1 MFEMMFAASD
11 MTLAAAPVWL
21 GNLWNIGQMIIG
33 FSIIVFVHE
42 LGHFAAAK
50 WAGVKVEQFAIG
62 FGKELFGFTK
72 GETRYSFKLLPLGGY
87 VKMLGQEDF
96 VVDKSGELKVK
107 PDPRSFTNKSV
118 SKRMVI
124 VCAGVIMNL
133 IFAAIAFTI
142 VAMVGRMQ
150 PPSVVGLVKQD
161 MPAGLAGI
169 QPGDRIVEINGEQ
182 VSTFDELMERVSL
195 SAGGETIEIVVE
207 RDGKIIDPPF
217 RIVPEYQE
225 EVHRRQIGVSP
236 GSNTRVDVVIQPEG
250 LNSDAA
256 TLQRND
262 KITHV
267 VVDGEKR
274 AVNASYGEL
283 ERAIRAQ
290 MGRPVKLVVQRPK
303 DAETLTTEARHAYN
317 HDVESSEV
325 EVSMKPLMYP
335 VPYNGIQPVSQGRKV
350 QEASVLG
357 FGPRLTIV
365 YTTDKLD
372 GPFDDAGVKMLDVL
386 TRIDTIDHPTYQ
398 DAVECFERNTGKTI
412 DLHVRRPYTAN
423 KGLSQEAVR
432 FLAEQREKILQTVI
446 VDGASISKF
455 MHAELNESGLPK
467 PEIKS
472 ILEKLA
478 AIDDVDAFRGW
489 LENVDVHQLKLKV
502 PTGSLI
508 KDRTLDDYLQVLPVS
523 EGDVLV
529 ANIVKEFGSNK
540 TMATVSEIPLY
551 ARITRVNDQWLNGW
565 NDFVLAL
572 RDHAGKQVQLTYRVL
587 NDIRTVELE
596 VPNCVQAELGLYP
609 GDRIVSIAGQSS
621 IEVPIKQGDNETKVT
636 YYLPDRRAIAALLET
651 NIGKTVKVEYVRF
664 GGEKGS
670 GEYAV
675 TATNTDPWLERIGF
689 SANFYCYALAERNP
703 IANPFTAFVAG
714 TKRAYNATVSTVRTI
729 QRLITRDIGT
739 RNMSGPLGIIAI
751 GSKVADKSALDLLW
765 LLGFLSANLAVINF
779 LPLPIVDG
787 GLFLFLVLEK
797 IRGEPVSIRVQM
809 ATQMIGIAL
818 IMTIFILVTAQD
830 IYKLFL

>member
-1 MFEMMFAASD
+1 MFEMMHAAPD
-11 MTLAAAPVWL
+11 LTLAAAPVWL
-21 GNLWNIGQMIIG
+21 SNLWNIGQMMLG

-133 IFAAIAFTI
+133 IFAAVAFTL
-142 VAMVGRMQ
+142 VAMIGRME
-150 PPSVVGLVKQD
+150 PPAVVGLVRQE

-169 QPGDRIVEINGEQ
+169 QPGDRFVEINGEP
-182 VSTFDELMERVSL
+182 VSTFDQLMERVSL

-207 RDGKIIDPPF
+207 RDGKIIDTPF

-236 GSNTRVDVVIQPEG
+236 GSNTRVDVVSHPDG
-250 LNSDAA
+250 MKGDVAA
-256 TLQRND
+256 LQRND

-267 VVDGEKR
+267 IVDGEKR
-274 AVNASYGEL
+274 QVNANYGEL
-283 ERAIRAQ
+283 ERAIRSQ
-290 MGRPVKLVVQRPK
+290 MGRPVKLIVQRPK
-303 DAETLTTEARHAYN
+303 DAESLTLEARHAYN

-325 EVSMKPLMYP
+325 EVTMRPLMLP
-335 VPYNGIQPVSQGRKV
+335 APYNGVRPASEGRKI
-350 QEASVLG
+350 QAASVLG
-357 FGPRLTIV
+357 FAPRISV
-365 YTTDKLD
+365 VGTTEDLD
-372 GPFDDAGVKMLDVL
+372 GPLDDAGVKLLDVI

-398 DAVECFERNTGKTI
+398 DAFKCFERNAGKTI
-412 DLHVRRPYTAN
+412 DLHVRRPFAAN
-423 KGLSQEAVR
+423 KGLSAAAVR
-432 FLAEQREKILQTVI
+432 SLAELREKILQAVI
-446 VDGASISKF
+446 TDGANIQSTVQAQLK
-455 MHAELNESGLPK
+455 ASGLP
-467 PEIKS
+467 ES
-472 ILEKLA
+472 EFESVQEKIAALA
-478 AIDDVDAFRGW
+478 DIDDLRGW
-489 LENVDVHQLKLKV
+489 LESIDVHELKLKV

-508 KDRTLDDYLQVLPVS
+508 KESTIDSYLQVLPLS
-523 EGDVLV
+523 ETDVLV
-529 ANIVKEFGSNK
+529 SDIVKEFGSQQ
-540 TMATVSEIPLY
+540 TMAAASEIPLY
-551 ARITRVNDQWLNGW
+551 ARITQINDDWINDW

-572 RDHAGKQVQLTYRVL
+572 RDHAGKQVQVTYRVL

-596 VPNCVQAELGLYP
+596 VPNCVQAELDLYP
-609 GDRIVSIAGQSS
+609 GDRIVTIAGQSK
-621 IEVPIKQGDNETKVT
+621 IDVPIKQGEVEKNVT
-636 YYLPDRRAIAALLET
+636 YFLPDRRATAALLEA
-651 NIGKTVKVEYVRF
+651 NIGKTVKVEYARF

-675 TATNTDPWLERIGF
+675 TETNTDPWLERIGF
-689 SANFYCYALAERNP
+689 TANFYCYALAERNP

-751 GSKVADKSALDLLW
+751 GSKVADKSALDLIW

-818 IMTIFILVTAQD
+818 IMTIFVLVTAQD
-830 IYKLFL
+830 IYKMFL